1 MVVPDGIGMYMD
13 GTIDINVWGV
23 KNRTK
28 TPSKL
33 SAIAF
38 VHYPCLE
45 SFQPLSYW
53 FTPKK
58 RGSESFGY
66 FRFLSAKKAT
76 TPTTAIMTTAIMA
89 SSVVPKANAVS
100 GSSVSIGCA
109 GDGASE
115 TPYVLESAEVLESEE
130 QDSKGVYDVAQENV
144 GSLSLL

>member
-1 MVVPDGIGMYMD
+1 
-13 GTIDINVWGV
+13 
-23 KNRTK
+23 
-28 TPSKL
+28 
-33 SAIAF
+33 
-38 VHYPCLE
+38 
-45 SFQPLSYW
+45 
-53 FTPKK
+53 
-58 RGSESFGY
+58 
-66 FRFLSAKKAT
+66 
-76 TPTTAIMTTAIMA
+76 MTTAIMA